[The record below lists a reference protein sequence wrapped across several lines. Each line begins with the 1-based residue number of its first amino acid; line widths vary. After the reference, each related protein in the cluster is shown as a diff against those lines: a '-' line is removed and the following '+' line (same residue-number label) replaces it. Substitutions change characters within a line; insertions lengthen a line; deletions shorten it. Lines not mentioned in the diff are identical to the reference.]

1 MERGKGKEGKGKEAA
16 VDDTQLAAPS
26 AAGAA
31 PDLSSGWG
39 QTARYGWPVA
49 APASKKRAHET
60 EAQMRRRKKK
70 NQKTRERQERKAAGL
85 KINSPDDVPTFEEFD
100 SADPS
105 EEDPSDEVCSDRE
118 DRDVK
123 SRHVLRRLRSGEIR
137 YLLGPGRFKCPWC
150 SRKEM
155 PTDFLGMYQHATYT
169 GVGSGQTPAH
179 IRAKH
184 AAYGLFLKKYA
195 PRQ

>member
-70 NQKTRERQERKAAGL
+70 NKKNRERQERKEAGL
-85 KINSPDDVPTFEEFD
+85 KINSPDDVPTFDESD

-105 EEDPSDEVCSDRE
+105 EVNFSADHDDMQECLARSQAST
-118 DRDVK
+118 K
-123 SRHVLRRLRSGEIR
+123 SSLWLVYML
-137 YLLGPGRFKCPWC
+137 
-150 SRKEM
+150 
-155 PTDFLGMYQHATYT
+155 
-169 GVGSGQTPAH
+169 
-179 IRAKH
+179 
-184 AAYGLFLKKYA
+184 
-195 PRQ
+195 

>member
-1 MERGKGKEGKGKEAA
+1 
-16 VDDTQLAAPS
+16 LAAPS

-70 NQKTRERQERKAAGL
+70 NQKNRERQERKAAGL

-105 EEDPSDEVCSDRE
+105 EVNFSTSQPFFCFTYHFFLHIWGCWQRKQGIMVMVSQSGHGSERLPSASIV
-118 DRDVK
+118 
-123 SRHVLRRLRSGEIR
+123 
-137 YLLGPGRFKCPWC
+137 
-150 SRKEM
+150 
-155 PTDFLGMYQHATYT
+155 A
-169 GVGSGQTPAH
+169 
-179 IRAKH
+179 
-184 AAYGLFLKKYA
+184 
-195 PRQ
+195 

>member
-105 EEDPSDEVCSDRE
+105 EVNFSTSQPFFALHTIFFAHLGLLAKKTGHHGHGFS
-118 DRDVK
+118 
-123 SRHVLRRLRSGEIR
+123 IR
-137 YLLGPGRFKCPWC
+137 PWFRAVAFRFDC
-150 SRKEM
+150 
-155 PTDFLGMYQHATYT
+155 
-169 GVGSGQTPAH
+169 
-179 IRAKH
+179 
-184 AAYGLFLKKYA
+184 GLSTCICII
-195 PRQ
+195 P

>member
-105 EEDPSDEVCSDRE
+105 EVNFSTSQPFFFCFTYHFFCTFGVVGKENRASWSWFLNQAMVQSGCLP
-118 DRDVK
+118 
-123 SRHVLRRLRSGEIR
+123 LRLW
-137 YLLGPGRFKCPWC
+137 P
-150 SRKEM
+150 
-155 PTDFLGMYQHATYT
+155 
-169 GVGSGQTPAH
+169 
-179 IRAKH
+179 KH
-184 AAYGLFLKKYA
+184 MHLHNSLEKLSKM
-195 PRQ
+195 

>member
-39 QTARYGWPVA
+39 QTVRFDWPVA

-85 KINSPDDVPTFEEFD
+85 KINSPDDVPTFDESD

-105 EEDPSDEVCSDRE
+105 EVNFSADPDDMQECLARSQACT
-118 DRDVK
+118 K
-123 SRHVLRRLRSGEIR
+123 SVDLANL
-137 YLLGPGRFKCPWC
+137 YAVNLL
-150 SRKEM
+150 
-155 PTDFLGMYQHATYT
+155 
-169 GVGSGQTPAH
+169 
-179 IRAKH
+179 
-184 AAYGLFLKKYA
+184 
-195 PRQ
+195 